1 MIATAAHA
9 TRHNA
14 DMPRPAPPRHRPVLG
29 AATIVAAAL
38 RIARAEG
45 IAAVSMRR
53 LADELD
59 TSPMSLYRHVNDR
72 EDLLL
77 QMLDVVADNVGSPPR
92 SGSPRARLLSIM
104 NALHGAFRRDPWV
117 VQVLAVDGLASPRIL
132 PIVDAMF
139 AALADAGL
147 DTAQARAAYA
157 LLLQFAYGEVLM
169 SHHDA
174 EDSYARRLVRAADP
188 ERFPHLARIVTPAGR
203 ADYFDDNLERV
214 LNGLLATR

>member
-1 MIATAAHA
+1 MIGTIPRATG
-9 TRHNA
+9 HNA
-14 DMPRPAPPRHRPVLG
+14 GMPPRPAPPRRAALA
-29 AATIVAAAL
+29 AATIVDTAL

-53 LADELD
+53 LAEELD
-59 TSPMSLYRHVNDR
+59 TSPMSLYRHVDDR

-92 SGSPRARLLSIM
+92 SGTPRERLRSIM
-104 NALHGAFRRDPWV
+104 IALHAAFRRDPWV

-132 PIVDAMF
+132 PVVDAMF

-147 DTAQARAAYA
+147 SVAQASSAYA
-157 LLLQFAYGEVLM
+157 LLLQFSFGEVLM

-188 ERFPHLARIVTPAGR
+188 AQFPHLARIVTADR
-203 ADYFDDNLERV
+203 RDYFDDNLDRV
-214 LNGLLATR
+214 LDGLLSGR